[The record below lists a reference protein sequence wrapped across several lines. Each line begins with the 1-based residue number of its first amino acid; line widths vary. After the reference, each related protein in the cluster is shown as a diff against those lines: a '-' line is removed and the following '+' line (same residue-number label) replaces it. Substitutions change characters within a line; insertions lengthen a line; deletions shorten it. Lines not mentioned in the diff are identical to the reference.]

1 MQIFGVG
8 ELAQYIRQYL
18 WSNQV
23 LRDVWVEGEIGSL
36 TRASSGHYYFTVRDD
51 RGQLPCVMFRSAAQ
65 SSGIQ
70 PQQGMAVNVHGEV
83 SFYEP
88 HGKLQIV
95 VDLLYPAGL
104 GTGQLMF
111 EALRQKLEKEGLFA
125 PERKRALPQFPTR
138 IGVVTS
144 DSGAALHDILTCI
157 ERRYPI
163 AEVVFAH
170 SSVQGDFAPQELVQ
184 AISLIGWY
192 HKEQAPI
199 DVMIVG
205 RGGGSAE
212 DLAAFNHEG
221 VARAI
226 YRCPVPVVSAVG
238 HEVDISIA
246 DLVADRR
253 APTPSAAAELVTPDR
268 LELERHLTLLL
279 RRGAHRVQQRLESSR
294 AQSRSLE
301 LRLAAGSPIETAR
314 RRRQEIETS
323 LRGAAIALQTRI
335 RVAREQVEGRALQLA
350 ALSPLETLARGYAI
364 AVIPGRGVVIS
375 AQQARPGD
383 ELQTIL
389 HDGVIDARVV
399 SARQERN
406 NGGDPDLRG
415 EVLATPGDN
424 SVPGARRSASR

>member
-18 WSNQV
+18 GSNHV
-23 LRDVWVEGEIGSL
+23 LRDVWVEGEIGTL

-88 HGKLQIV
+88 HGKLQLI

-104 GTGQLMF
+104 GTGQLLF

-125 PERKRALPQFPTR
+125 SERKRALPQFPRR

-144 DSGAALHDILTCI
+144 ESGAALHDILTCI
-157 ERRYPI
+157 GRRYPI

-170 SSVQGDFAPQELVQ
+170 SAVQGDFAPQELVE
-184 AISLIGWY
+184 AIALIGW
-192 HKEQAPI
+192 HHQNQAPI
-199 DVMIVG
+199 DVLIVG
-205 RGGGSAE
+205 RGGGSTE
-212 DLAAFNHEG
+212 DLAVFNHEA

-226 YRCPVPVVSAVG
+226 YRCPMPVVSAVG
-238 HEVDISIA
+238 HELDVSIA

-268 LELERHLTLLL
+268 VELERHLALLL
-279 RRGAHRVQQRLESSR
+279 RRGAHRLQQRLEAAR
-294 AQSRSLE
+294 AQHRSME
-301 LRLAAGSPIETAR
+301 HRLFAGSPMETAR
-314 RRRQEIETS
+314 RRRQQIDMS
-323 LRGAAIALQTRI
+323 LRSAAIALQNRI
-335 RVAREQVEGRALQLA
+335 QVAREQVDGRVLQLT
-350 ALSPLETLARGYAI
+350 ALSPRETLARGYAI
-364 AVIPGRGVVIS
+364 AVVPGRGVITS
-375 AQQARPGD
+375 ASQAQPGD
-383 ELQTIL
+383 ELQAIV
-389 HDGVIDARVV
+389 HDGVIEARVTA
-399 SARQERN
+399 ARQERN
-406 NGGDPDLRG
+406 NGGDPDLRR
-415 EVLATPGDN
+415 EVRTTTGDDHRA
-424 SVPGARRSASR
+424 GARGTASG

>member
-18 WSNQV
+18 WSSQV

-65 SSGIQ
+65 SSGVQ

-88 HGKLQIV
+88 QGKLQLV

-104 GTGQLMF
+104 GTEQLLF

-125 PERKRALPQFPTR
+125 PERKRPLPRFPQR

-170 SSVQGDFAPQELVQ
+170 SAVQGDFAPQEIAE
-184 AISLIGWY
+184 AISLINWY
-192 HKEQAPI
+192 HRNQAPV
-199 DVMIVG
+199 DVLIVG

-212 DLAAFNHEG
+212 DLSTFNNES

-226 YRCPVPVVSAVG
+226 YRCAVPVVSAVG
-238 HEVDISIA
+238 HEVDVSIA

-279 RRGAHRVQQRLESSR
+279 RRGAHRLQQRQEAAR
-294 AQSRSLE
+294 AQHRSME
-301 LRLAAGSPIETAR
+301 LRLAASSPLETAR
-314 RRRQEIETS
+314 RRRQQIDTS
-323 LRGAAIALQTRI
+323 LRSAAVALQNRI

-350 ALSPLETLARGYAI
+350 ALSPRETLARGYAI
-364 AVIPGRGVVIS
+364 AVVPGRGALTS
-375 AQQARPGD
+375 ASQAAPGD

-389 HDGVIDARVV
+389 YDGVIDSRVV
-399 SARQERN
+399 SVHQERN
-406 NGGDPDLRG
+406 NGGDPELRG
-415 EVLATPGDN
+415 EVLTTPGDDN
-424 SVPGARRSASR
+424 VAGARRPASG

>member
-18 WSNQV
+18 WSSQV

-65 SSGIQ
+65 SSGVQ

-88 HGKLQIV
+88 QGKLQLV

-104 GTGQLMF
+104 GTEQLLF

-125 PERKRALPQFPTR
+125 PERKRPLPRFPQR

-170 SSVQGDFAPQELVQ
+170 SAVQGDFAPQEIVE
-184 AISLIGWY
+184 AISLINWY
-192 HKEQAPI
+192 HRNQAPV
-199 DVMIVG
+199 DVLIVG

-212 DLAAFNHEG
+212 DLSTFNNES

-226 YRCPVPVVSAVG
+226 YRCAVPVVSAVG
-238 HEVDISIA
+238 HEVDVSIA

-279 RRGAHRVQQRLESSR
+279 RRGAHRLQQRLEAAR
-294 AQSRSLE
+294 AQHRSME
-301 LRLAAGSPIETAR
+301 LRLAASSPLETAR
-314 RRRQEIETS
+314 QRRQQIDTS
-323 LRGAAIALQTRI
+323 LRSAAVALQNRI

-350 ALSPLETLARGYAI
+350 ALSPRETLARGYAI
-364 AVIPGRGVVIS
+364 AVVPGRGALTS
-375 AQQARPGD
+375 ASQAAPGD

-389 HDGVIDARVV
+389 YDGVIDSRVV
-399 SARQERN
+399 SVHQERN
-406 NGGDPDLRG
+406 NGGDPELRG
-415 EVLATPGDN
+415 EVLTTPGDDN
-424 SVPGARRSASR
+424 VAGARRPASG